1 MTAMTVETVYEAF
14 AATAEKFPDRP
25 FLNVL
30 PGTAD
35 IYDIPPGEL
44 TYGAARQEVD
54 TLAQN
59 LMEAGYGAGMR
70 VALLLENRPTFF
82 LHWLAVNRIGGS
94 VVPVNPDLRA
104 AELEYLIGHSEP
116 ALIISIEDRHKEL
129 EAAIAAAGIKA
140 AVIAPVTR
148 SPGRA
153 TRRSPPGRWKVRPA
167 RRQSFTPLARP
178 ANRRAASFPIP
189 ISCLRAAGMPV
200 SADWQR

>member
-1 MTAMTVETVYEAF
+1 MTVETVYEAF
-14 AATAEKFPDRP
+14 AATAEKYPDRP

-35 IYDIPPGEL
+35 IYGIPPGEL

-54 TLAQN
+54 TLAQD

-129 EAAIAAAGIKA
+129 RK
-140 AVIAPVTR
+140 PNTLC
-148 SPGRA
+148 S
-153 TRRSPPGRWKVRPA
+153 T
-167 RRQSFTPLARP
+167 FNT
-178 ANRRAASFPIP
+178 
-189 ISCLRAAGMPV
+189 
-200 SADWQR
+200 